1 MPELG
6 DGAPQATPV
15 DGQVSRA
22 VSARDEGRELPVL
35 AVARP
40 IEPVRERLPLPVAAA
55 AAAGGFAL
63 GVGAFL
69 LVRSLRLP
77 LRLLRSLR
85 RGRRRRRKV
94 EIAASRS
101 VLVDIHFL
109 RER

>member
-22 VSARDEGRELPVL
+22 VSARDEAGELPVL

-40 IEPVRERLPLPVAAA
+40 IEPVRERLPLPV

-101 VLVDIHFL
+101 LLVDIHFL